1 MASNP
6 YQQPYQR
13 FSRQGAS
20 PRSQVGRGRPVQSR
34 RASHIDSAITHR
46 FQEESGA
53 ADDVTSDVSHR
64 RPVLPP
70 RIAAPLPAGGTPRL
84 LHGLARGSDL
94 DRAGMAGDDEGLGVE
109 GVQVASRGSVLTRAH
124 ALNKNRAVPDR
135 RCATSIVTR
144 KMCRKEISYILDLPF
159 QTSTLLF
166 DRQHFRL

>member
-6 YQQPYQR
+6 YQQPYQW
-13 FSRQGAS
+13 FSRQGAGPGS
-20 PRSQVGRGRPVQSR
+20 HFGRGRPVQFR
-34 RASHIDSAITHR
+34 RASHTDPATNHR

-53 ADDVTSDVSHR
+53 ADYVTSDVSHR

-109 GVQVASRGSVLTRAH
+109 GVQVASRGSVLTRARG
-124 ALNKNRAVPDR
+124 LNQEL
-135 RCATSIVTR
+135 CATGSSERDQYCNTQNVLQRDVIYTR
-144 KMCRKEISYILDLPF
+144 SALSNLDSPVRS
-159 QTSTLLF
+159 STF
-166 DRQHFRL
+166 